1 MIKFVL
7 MSITP
12 DMARMWLQN
21 HNEGNRGIK
30 TSVVQKYSRDIK
42 DDQWRVTHQCVA
54 FDASGNLVDGQHR
67 LSAVVLANK
76 AIIAYVATYE
86 TNEHALK
93 LPIDMQAKRAVF
105 EVLHVTRRDQ
115 ETVSAALRVIIKTG
129 ALASM
134 TEIETCIRNA
144 RNELDMV
151 NTCISST
158 VKYRSAAPAR
168 AAILCLLHEYP
179 DRAEYITTIYRA
191 FVSMDLADLPSSVLA
206 LLKNL
211 DGGNVRLCGADQR
224 ELLLRTYYA
233 FSPPNF
239 GVKIIRL
246 SDPDLIL
253 RHIRATADWL
263 MA

>member
-1 MIKFVL
+1 MMIKFVL
-7 MSITP
+7 MTITP

-30 TSVVQKYSRDIK
+30 TVVVQKYSRDIK
-42 DDQWRVTHQCVA
+42 DARWRVTHQCVA

-67 LSAVVLANK
+67 LSAVVLADK
-76 AIIAYVATYE
+76 AMVAYVATYE
-86 TNEHALK
+86 TNEQTLK
-93 LPIDMQAKRAVF
+93 LPIDMQAKRSVF
-105 EVLHVTRRDQ
+105 EVLHVTRQDQ
-115 ETVSAALRVIIKTG
+115 ETVSAAMRVIRKHG

-144 RNELDMV
+144 RNELDTV
-151 NTCISST
+151 NTCISSK

-168 AAILCLLHEYP
+168 AAIMCLLHEYP

-211 DGGNVRLCGADQR
+211 DKGGVKSGTEQR
-224 ELLLRTYYA
+224 DLLLRTYYA

-239 GVKIIRL
+239 GVKSIRL
-246 SDPDLIL
+246 SDPDLLL
-253 RHIRATADWL
+253 RHIRATSDWL